1 MTNGGLLR
9 TGQTGGGGGQ
19 QHKRNNHGG
28 RAIRD
33 DFHASIVS
41 AERGTQVPTGAVE
54 GGRGTKGAR
63 QGMTKKCRREGIYGV
78 MVTPSKARHA
88 GLVTR
93 DETPFRN

>member
-1 MTNGGLLR
+1 MTNSGLLW
-9 TGQTGGGGGQ
+9 TGQTGSGGAPTQ
-19 QHKRNNHGG
+19 AKQHGR

-41 AERGTQVPTGAVE
+41 AERGTQVPEQARE

-78 MVTPSKARHA
+78 MVTPSKARQA